1 MIVKKNPQW
10 INIAILTVGTILFS
24 NVVAGIF
31 IVERL
36 YAGDKQTKTQT
47 EVKNISPNQAK
58 ELIDKAKDVFVLDV
72 RTKGEYDDVHIKGA
86 NLIPIQELEQNINKI
101 PKDKRVVVHCTSGKR
116 SAKACEILKD
126 KGLKELYNMEGGISK
141 WQAEG
146 YPVEKP

>member
-1 MIVKKNPQW
+1 MIVKRNPQW

-36 YAGDKQTKTQT
+36 HAGEKQLKTQT
-47 EVKNISPNQAK
+47 EVNNISPKQAK
-58 ELIDKAKDVFVLDV
+58 ELMDKAKDVFVLDV
-72 RTKGEYDDVHIKGA
+72 RTVEEYKEVHIKDA
-86 NLIPIQELEQNINKI
+86 HLIPIKELEKNIDKI
-101 PKDKRVVVHCTSGKR
+101 PKDKKVVVHCAAGKR
-116 SAKACEILKD
+116 SARACEILKD
-126 KGLKELYNMEGGISK
+126 KGLKELYNVAGGINK